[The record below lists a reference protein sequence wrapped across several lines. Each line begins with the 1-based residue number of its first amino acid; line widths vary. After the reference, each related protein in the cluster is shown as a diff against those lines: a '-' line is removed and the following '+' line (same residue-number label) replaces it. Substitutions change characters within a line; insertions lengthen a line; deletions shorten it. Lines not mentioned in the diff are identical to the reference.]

1 MVAWGLAWLAS
12 LPAPP
17 DSLLGLPF
25 QASTDQGWQE
35 CSVQET
41 GGICHYPQRPRIMAL
56 WEELSNMYF
65 LGQGTDQADTS
76 LWVGGDATCF
86 GSNTRVMR
94 SL

>member
-1 MVAWGLAWLAS
+1 
-12 LPAPP
+12 
-17 DSLLGLPF
+17 
-25 QASTDQGWQE
+25 
-35 CSVQET
+35 
-41 GGICHYPQRPRIMAL
+41 MAL